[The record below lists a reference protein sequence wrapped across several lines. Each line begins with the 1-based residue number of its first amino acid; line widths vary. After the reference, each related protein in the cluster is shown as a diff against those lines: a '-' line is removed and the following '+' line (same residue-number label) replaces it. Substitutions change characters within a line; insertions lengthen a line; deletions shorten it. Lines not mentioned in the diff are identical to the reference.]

1 MDDSGIT
8 CDETINTDAK
18 LHDEEAKTI
27 PKNFNEKKYPAKHKF
42 LHFTCNFIN

>member
-8 CDETINTDAK
+8 CDEIINTDAK

-27 PKNFNEKKYPAKHKF
+27 PKNFNEKKYPAKHKISSF
-42 LHFTCNFIN
+42 YLQFY